1 MTSTHLGVARP
12 DDLHAWTIRREG
24 SRYVVTIYERG
35 TMRQLMSHRAKTKA
49 AAIAWGDARVAT
61 ERTIRR
67 FLTLPASDNPRAEY
81 LDSPDYVDF
90 PPVLDALRDYASQ
103 GDAALAAIGLTVDLV
118 ADRLDWI
125 AGRTV
130 TL

>member
-1 MTSTHLGVARP
+1 MKARYTETP
-12 DDLHAWTIRREG
+12 RESDRHAWTIRREG
-24 SRYVVTIYERG
+24 SRYVCTIYERG
-35 TMRQLMSHRAKTKA
+35 TMRQLMSHRAPSKA
-49 AAIAWGDARVAT
+49 HAIAWGDLRVET

-67 FLTLPASDNPRAEY
+67 FLAIPASDNPRAEY
-81 LDSPDYVDF
+81 LDAPEYVDF

-103 GDAALAAIGLTVDLV
+103 GDAALGAIGLTVDLV

>member
-1 MTSTHLGVARP
+1 MPSTQLGVARP

-35 TMRQLMSHRAKTKA
+35 TMRQLMSHRAPSKA
-49 AAIAWGDARVAT
+49 QAIAWGDERVAT

-67 FLTLPASDNPRAEY
+67 FLALPPEAMPRAIY
-81 LDSPDYVDF
+81 LDDVEDV
-90 PPVLDALRDYASQ
+90 PPVWEALREYASQ
-103 GDAALAAIGLTVDLV
+103 DDAALAAEGLRVELE
-118 ADRLDWI
+118 ADRIDWMCGHI
-125 AGRTV
+125 I